1 MKKAQAGLDFLMT
14 YGWALLLIVLVVG
27 ALFALGIFD
36 VGSFLGSKA
45 SGFAQLSPVGWRLS
59 SVGALTVMLEN
70 HAGTHVNVTAINAT
84 MGTET
89 VNYGTAFTMAT
100 GAQSSTTTVGTFSS
114 PGSVGDSYSI
124 EVVISY
130 IDTSTGFQYVDSGT
144 VTGRVS

>member
-45 SGFAQLSPVGWRLS
+45 SGFAQMSPVGWRVS
-59 SVGALTVMLEN
+59 SAGAMTLMFEN
-70 HAGTHVNVTAINAT
+70 HAGTAVNVTSIVAT
-84 MGTET
+84 LGTQNVT
-89 VNYGTAFTMAT
+89 YSTAFTLSA
-100 GAQSSTTTVGTFSS
+100 GERSSTVSVGTLS
-114 PGSVGDSYSI
+114 GAGDVGDSYSVD
-124 EVVISY
+124 VVISY
-130 IDTSTGFQYVDSGT
+130 TDTSTGFAYVDSGT